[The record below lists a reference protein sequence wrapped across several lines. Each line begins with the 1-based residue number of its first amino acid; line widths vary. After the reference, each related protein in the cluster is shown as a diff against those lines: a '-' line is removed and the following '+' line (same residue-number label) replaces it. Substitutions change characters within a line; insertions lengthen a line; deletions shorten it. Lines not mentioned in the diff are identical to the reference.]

1 MVKESIKNKDNPLF
15 IRRIK
20 EDLKDFEGKPLF
32 LPRNV
37 ITKTFKLKIHSPK
50 ERDLYNA
57 LSKYVETQ
65 YNKALMKDKKRN
77 IAFAL
82 IILQRRLAS
91 STYALYKSLERR
103 KKRLEELLKG
113 VEKRKDPFQYNN
125 SVI

>member
-1 MVKESIKNKDNPLF
+1 MVALPPYIALISELE
-15 IRRIK
+15 RRRGIA
-20 EDLKDFEGKPLF
+20 
-32 LPRNV
+32 
-37 ITKTFKLKIHSPK
+37 K